1 MRVRR
6 YVRRGLSHLPRLAAL
21 VLTSLPARLL
31 QPLLALRRRGRA
43 PLLPKLLTPLGRELL
58 EAAVVLA
65 YRRLLARGQRL
76 EVLPALAQ
84 RLALLRG
91 QRAEALE
98 AVTRVPALGI

>member
-31 QPLLALRRRGRA
+31 PLRRRGRA

-65 YRRLLARGQRL
+65 YRRLLARGKRL